1 MTLPLR
7 KFLHL
12 AVGAAALPALS
23 YFAWAQAYPTRPV
36 TMVVTFAPGGANDTV
51 ARILSSQMGEALGQS
66 VIVENVTG
74 ASGVTGTLHVAKS
87 TPDGYQFVLGDNGT
101 FAINQTAQ
109 KRPLYNALTDFEP
122 VGLIAELPLL
132 LATRKDLPVDN
143 LGEFIAYAKANQ
155 TRMQYGSAGVGT
167 GPHLACVMLNSTIG
181 VDVTHITYRGG
192 GPAMQDLIAGRI
204 DYLCPIIT
212 TALPQIE
219 GDKVKVIANLGRNR
233 SSFLPNLA
241 SAHEQGLDVD
251 ANFWLA
257 FFLPKGTP
265 APIVN
270 RLHDAFVAAIESPSV
285 KARMREVGT
294 EVVSRERRSPEYLQK
309 FVESEIEKWA
319 GPIKA
324 SGVSMD

>member
-1 MTLPLR
+1 MTLPPL
-7 KFLHL
+7 KFLRL
-12 AVGAAALPALS
+12 VAGAAALPALS

-66 VIVENVTG
+66 LIVENVTG
-74 ASGVTGTLHVAKS
+74 ASGTTGTLHVAKS

-167 GPHLACVMLNSTIG
+167 GPHLACVMLNSAIG

-212 TALPQIE
+212 
-219 GDKVKVIANLGRNR
+219 
-233 SSFLPNLA
+233 
-241 SAHEQGLDVD
+241 
-251 ANFWLA
+251 
-257 FFLPKGTP
+257 P
-265 APIVN
+265 APIVK

-285 KARMREVGT
+285 EARMREVGT
-294 EVVSRERRSPEYLQK
+294 GVVSRERRSPEYLQK